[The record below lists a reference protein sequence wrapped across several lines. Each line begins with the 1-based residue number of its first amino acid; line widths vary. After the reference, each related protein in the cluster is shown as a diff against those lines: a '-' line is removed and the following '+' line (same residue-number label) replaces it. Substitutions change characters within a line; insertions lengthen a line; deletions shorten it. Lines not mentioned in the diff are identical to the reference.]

1 VHLVGLADAALGEG
15 TGVKLHKLSVK
26 EIKAVRRV
34 PIPLSYSS
42 PVLVLSTLPLYT
54 ALRHAYL
61 ESLSSAASPTTLAA
75 LGTTHLQDC
84 SLQSSC
90 LAIYMFC
97 LVAFFTLRVGEN
109 RVANLATVYMVIVE
123 RYSSYSVVSVT
134 LATGFEWYRRLKV
147 ASLQPT

>member
-1 VHLVGLADAALGEG
+1 VHLAGLADAALGEG

-84 SLQSSC
+84 SLQEQPHCYLYVLSSS
-90 LAIYMFC
+90 
-97 LVAFFTLRVGEN
+97 FFYTTCWRK
-109 RVANLATVYMVIVE
+109 
-123 RYSSYSVVSVT
+123 SCC
-134 LATGFEWYRRLKV
+134 
-147 ASLQPT
+147 